1 MFSPFQISEI
11 IDTPSKL
18 AILRVFVSREGLKA
32 TGREISKLAG
42 FCVSVTHGSLKDLH
56 SRNILNREIIGRQHI
71 YSLNE
76 EDRIVQKVLRPMFEV
91 ENNYKE
97 EIRDL
102 LLEEIQKAGLKKSI
116 VSMILYG
123 SVQKGTA
130 RKGSDVDVAVVVSK
144 AMDVDRIFE
153 VFNST
158 IEDRFKSFFGVHLDF
173 YVKSAMEFRKLLQKN
188 QPPIST
194 LMKSYSVLYG
204 KEPLEV

>member
-42 FCVSVTHGSLKDLH
+42 FSVSATHESLKDLH
-56 SRNILNREIIGRQHI
+56 ARNILNREIIGCQHI

-91 ENNYKE
+91 ENGYKK

-116 VSMILYG
+116 ISMILYG
-123 SVQKGTA
+123 SIQKGTA

-144 AMDVDRIFE
+144 ASDVDRVFE
-153 VFNST
+153 VFNSK
-158 IEDRFKSFFGVHLDF
+158 IEDRFKTFFGVHLDF
-173 YVKSAMEFRKLLQKN
+173 YVKSATEFQKLLQKN